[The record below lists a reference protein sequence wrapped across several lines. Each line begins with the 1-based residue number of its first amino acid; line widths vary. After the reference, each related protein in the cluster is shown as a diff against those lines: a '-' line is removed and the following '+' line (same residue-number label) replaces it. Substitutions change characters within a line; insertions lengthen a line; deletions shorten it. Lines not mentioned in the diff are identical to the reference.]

1 MERYSSGPAQIRAGP
16 LFQVLLEVRY
26 SGFCFEENRFE
37 LLSIWFSNC
46 CKFLRSKK
54 HKFEVKKTQIVLIV
68 LGDFPNVVKGKA
80 VILCCQERPS
90 KIKPLLGNY
99 TSKKDDD
106 VKNVNCVLD
115 IVFSCRGVLCEKML
129 ARRVFL
135 ARAVFIL

>member
-1 MERYSSGPAQIRAGP
+1 M
-16 LFQVLLEVRY
+16 
-26 SGFCFEENRFE
+26 
-37 LLSIWFSNC
+37 LSVWFLNC

-68 LGDFPNVVKGKA
+68 LGDFPNAVKGMA